1 MRTCLLLTALMAVC
15 AAMGG
20 CGARPQSAAGTPT
33 PAATPVI
40 ASPAP
45 APALRQPAWP
55 EVVVTNSGLR
65 YRDTKVGPGDKVRVG
80 EKVTIHYKGW
90 LDNGRVFGKSKKPG
104 GGPITFRV
112 GEGEVISGWDE
123 GLVGMK
129 VGGIREL
136 TIPPSL
142 GYGDRA
148 YGRIPAD
155 SILHMRVFVVK
166 VDRR

>member
-1 MRTCLLLTALMAVC
+1 MRTCLLSIVLMVVC
-15 AAMGG
+15 AAIGG
-20 CGARPQSAAGTPT
+20 CGAKTRSVGAPT
-33 PAATPVI
+33 SAATPAV

-45 APALRQPAWP
+45 TPPPQPPIWP

-65 YRDTKVGPGDKVRVG
+65 YRDTKVGPGDEVRVG
-80 EKVTIHYKGW
+80 DKVTIHYKGW
-90 LDNGRVFGKSKKPG
+90 LDNGRVFGKSKRPG
-104 GGPITFRV
+104 GGPITFKV

-148 YGRIPAD
+148 YRKIPAN
-155 SILHMRVFVVK
+155 STLHMRIYVVK